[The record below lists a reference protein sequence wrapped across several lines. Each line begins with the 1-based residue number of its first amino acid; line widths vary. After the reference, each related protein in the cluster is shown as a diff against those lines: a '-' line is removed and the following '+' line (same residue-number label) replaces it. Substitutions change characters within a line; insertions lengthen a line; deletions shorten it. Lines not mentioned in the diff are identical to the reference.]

1 MKETANLS
9 PVRLASLD
17 RNQQRPSHDG
27 AKDSDRQKIV
37 RGAGLDCS
45 IQKESVRS
53 EHEHF
58 HLPDEFA
65 KENFLVGVEGVD
77 NQG

>member
-1 MKETANLS
+1 M
-9 PVRLASLD
+9 LASLD
-17 RNQQRPSHDG
+17 RNQQCPSHDG
-27 AKDSDRQKIV
+27 GKDPDRQKII
-37 RGAGLDCS
+37 RGAGLDRS
-45 IQKESVRS
+45 IQKEPAHS

-65 KENFLVGVEGVD
+65 KKNFLVGVEGVN